1 MADVRVRFA
10 PSPTG
15 PLHLGSA
22 MAAVANYLFARR
34 ARGVFVLR
42 VDDTDAERSHRRFE
56 RVIHQDAE
64 WLGLRFDEGPG
75 IGGEHGPYR
84 QSERAERSAAAAA
97 ALLAQGRR
105 DHPSRQS
112 ERAERY
118 AAAAARL
125 LAEGSAY
132 HCFCD
137 EALLERER
145 RAAEATGRAPRY

>member
-42 VDDTDAERSHRRFE
+42 VDDTDAERSQRRFE
-56 RVIHQDAE
+56 RVIQQDAE

-84 QSERAERSAAAAA
+84 QSQRQDLYRQRAR
-97 ALLAQGRR
+97 
-105 DHPSRQS
+105 
-112 ERAERY
+112 
-118 AAAAARL
+118 RL
-125 LAEGSAY
+125 LADVIAY

-137 EALLERER
+137 DATLEEQR
-145 RAAEATGRAPRY
+145 RQAEAEGRAPRYDGRCRALP